1 MDDIIVSMELTKRQ
15 VLDFLGEYKFMTV
28 ATCGEFPWIA
38 SVYYTFDNNLNL
50 YFLSSPTTLHAKQ
63 IEKNN
68 RVSVS
73 IADSHQEIN
82 KLKRGIQL
90 SGIAKQISDVAKM
103 KHALSLWKSSL
114 DVRDPELTYENMVKK
129 IVTGRMYIIKPL
141 RIKLFDQKL
150 FPVDDGREPVLILV

>member
-1 MDDIIVSMELTKRQ
+1 MELTRQ
-15 VLDFLGEYKFMTV
+15 QILDFLGEYKFMVV
-28 ATCGEFPWIA
+28 ATYGKFPWIA

-50 YFLSSPTTLHAKQ
+50 YFLSSPTTLHSKQ

-82 KLKRGIQL
+82 KLKRGMQI
-90 SGIAKQISDVAKM
+90 SGIAKRIPEVAKI

-114 DVRDPELTYENMVKK
+114 GVKDPELTYENMMKK
-129 IVTGRMYIIKPL
+129 IVIGRMYLIKPL

-150 FPVDDGREPVLILV
+150 FPVDDGEEPVLILG